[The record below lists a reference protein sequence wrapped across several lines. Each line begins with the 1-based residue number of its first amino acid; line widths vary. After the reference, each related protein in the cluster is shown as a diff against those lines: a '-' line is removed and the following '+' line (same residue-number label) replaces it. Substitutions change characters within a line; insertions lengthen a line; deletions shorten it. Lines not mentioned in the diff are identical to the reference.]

1 MFRNKH
7 QRGGEAAASNQNG
20 VNSSSPT
27 STATRPPPPVPSQT
41 RISEDLFAA
50 FDSSI
55 EDSFSSSSTTTNTN
69 PSPPNPPRSY
79 PPPAGSDSTLS
90 SSALQAPY
98 ERAADSANTAADQ
111 IIDDKK
117 EAVFIIGNYAV
128 EPLEMLHLVDRWIQ
142 QLLSEFRQQRDI
154 FKHRLSDKWQNEE
167 LSNIQYDNNDR
178 IRKIYLAFK
187 QLQTAR
193 DTILSREAFDDLN
206 NFLRNAEEL
215 SMEEMK
221 EKFNSLVSEYGKIL
235 RCLDFID
242 REVRAGPTRSD
253 NYLSEIDRNLSK
265 LKKLNSKM
273 SSTICIIGLEKAGK
287 STFINALL
295 GYELLPAASERCT
308 QVRTVLK
315 PLVEDG
321 EKRLYAKVQFYDEQ
335 EFRTFHEQMPKKT
348 DENEEQLQ
356 TRKRQV
362 AEARENLREKF
373 PEEQFFIQNPA
384 NYDRERM
391 AIHQELHRY
400 ITGELYVNIIKEI
413 AIYTDRLPGK
423 NYELLDVPGFDSP
436 IKEHRDAGLEAIK
449 NADAFLFLTNGQQ
462 PSLTQPQI
470 QLLNEIRQN
479 HFEAMERAFGIIT
492 KLDLCQTSDTFKEH
506 YRNSHRELIEKGFKP
521 EHIFCTCSRLQLLDP
536 NCEEYRVIEY
546 KMKNFG
552 EGLNDGFKRS
562 KDALNRFIEFELPKT
577 HLKQLIDLGR
587 MHLTRPVAE
596 RLEKIKEKQLLPVNL
611 ADMSIDDYIKQQKT
625 ESWDGVY
632 EKNIFNPA
640 FAQANS
646 WHTKV
651 VTKERAKFA
660 NTVKQKFH
668 DSFIDRTQS
677 FLQTTHP
684 IEDIMCEQFEYSKLQ
699 LNVHPTDNTERG
711 KLSVELEKIVDDTSN
726 YLADY
731 FYREY
736 ICGFEVIINNVCPFL
751 KDLFRTQL
759 TLDKCLNETHALILR
774 VARPMIMAALRYSYL
789 DLPVKRN
796 AIQDLIY
803 ISPTAAANIVR
814 HKKDSKSSLAVEIE
828 KQVKDLNSRP
838 DSSTPVIQKLFD

>member
-1 MFRNKH
+1 MFTNRN
-7 QRGGEAAASNQNG
+7 QPEGNAATPQQNG

-27 STATRPPPPVPSQT
+27 PTRALRQPPPIPSKPRNPVP
-41 RISEDLFAA
+41 EDPFASL
-50 FDSSI
+50 DSFI
-55 EDSFSSSSTTTNTN
+55 AESFSSSSTTDSN
-69 PSPPNPPRSY
+69 PASSNYFYLRSY
-79 PPPAGSDSTLS
+79 PPAANSDSTLS
-90 SSALQAPY
+90 SSALQASY
-98 ERAADSANTAADQ
+98 IRAADSAKAATGQ
-111 IIDDKK
+111 IVDDKK
-117 EAVFIIGNYAV
+117 EAVHIIANYAI

-142 QLLSEFRQQRDI
+142 QLLGEFHQQRDT

-178 IRKIYLAFK
+178 IRKIYAAFK

-193 DTILSREAFDDLN
+193 DSILSREAFDDLSS
-206 NFLRNAEEL
+206 FLRNAEDL
-215 SMEEMK
+215 STEEMK
-221 EKFNSLVSEYGKIL
+221 EKFNSLANEYSKIL

-242 REVRAGPTRSD
+242 REVQTGPTQRD
-253 NYLSEIDRNLSK
+253 NYLSGIERDLSK

-315 PLVEDG
+315 PPTQDKEQH
-321 EKRLYAKVQFYDEQ
+321 LYAKVQFYDDQ
-335 EFRTFHEQMPKKT
+335 EFQTFHEQMPKKT
-348 DENEEQLQ
+348 DESEEQLKV
-356 TRKRQV
+356 RKLQV
-362 AEARENLREKF
+362 AEERESLREKF
-373 PEEQFFIQNPA
+373 PEERFYIKNPA
-384 NYDRERM
+384 DFDRERT
-391 AIHQELHRY
+391 AIHQELHKY

-506 YRNSHRELIEKGFKP
+506 HQNSYHELIEKGFKP

-536 NCEEYRVIEY
+536 NC
-546 KMKNFG
+546 
-552 EGLNDGFKRS
+552 LDDGFQRS

-587 MHLTRPVAE
+587 MHLTHPVVE

-625 ESWDGVY
+625 ESWDAVY
-632 EKNIFNPA
+632 DKSIFNPA

-660 NTVKQKFH
+660 NTIKQKFH

-677 FLQTTHP
+677 FLQITP
-684 IEDIMCEQFEYSKLQ
+684 LIEDIMCEQFEYSKLQ
-699 LNVHPTDNTERG
+699 LNIHPTDNAERG
-711 KLSVELEKIVDDTSN
+711 KLSMELEKIVHDTSI

-736 ICGFEVIINNVCPFL
+736 ICGFEVIINGVCPFL

-759 TLDKCLNETHALILR
+759 TLEKCLNETHALILR
-774 VARPMIMAALRYSYL
+774 VARPMIMAALRYSHL

-803 ISPTAAANIVR
+803 IAPTAAATIVR
-814 HKKDSKSSLAVEIE
+814 HKKESKSSFAAEIE
-828 KQVKDLNSRP
+828 KQVKELNSQH
-838 DSSTPVIQKLFD
+838 DLSTPVIHKLFE